1 MKNLTVELKKCKRT
15 GILVVLPLVGL
26 LGALYAFVNFIVRK
40 EVLLSLPL
48 PPMDVL
54 LTQLYGMVMVLNMF
68 GIIVATTLTYNME
81 FQGNAIKKMY
91 MLPFKTSSIFKNKF
105 YILFVLL
112 TFCIVLQNGALCI
125 IGNIFLP
132 NGTFE
137 LLTLVKYTGY
147 CFVSSL
153 PVLAF
158 MLLVS
163 SRCENIWFTLGMGLN
178 LLLIIPGVLIANTP
192 LWLVY
197 PYCYSGYVVS
207 DALHTVTTTGTGSTI
222 SLFPFIPCAVI
233 ISALALYVSIKYF
246 GRKEMR

>member
-91 MLPFKTSSIFKNKF
+91 MLPFKTSSIFKNKL
-105 YILFVLL
+105 YIICFAYFLYRLAKWSIVYYWKYLF
-112 TFCIVLQNGALCI
+112 TQRNF
-125 IGNIFLP
+125 
-132 NGTFE
+132 
-137 LLTLVKYTGY
+137 
-147 CFVSSL
+147 
-153 PVLAF
+153 
-158 MLLVS
+158 
-163 SRCENIWFTLGMGLN
+163 
-178 LLLIIPGVLIANTP
+178 
-192 LWLVY
+192 
-197 PYCYSGYVVS
+197 
-207 DALHTVTTTGTGSTI
+207 
-222 SLFPFIPCAVI
+222 
-233 ISALALYVSIKYF
+233 
-246 GRKEMR
+246 